1 MMYQD
6 TLKKEKYLLWGNGN
20 RSIATAKISIIIPT
34 LNESKNIQATLS
46 STQISTNVEVIVV
59 DGGSKD
65 NTVDIVESLGVKVIT
80 GYQNRAR
87 QMNAG
92 AKNATGDILL
102 FLHADTVLPA
112 DFDAMIRTAMQQPLT
127 VAGAFA
133 LRINATQPGLRLIEW
148 GVKLR
153 SKWFNMP
160 YGDQAI
166 FMTKDKFNDIGGFP
180 ELPIMEDFELI
191 RNLKSLGK
199 ITFIPVPVITSP
211 RRWLKKGILQTTLI
225 NQIVIIAYF
234 LGVSP
239 QRIRSWYRGEKLIKH
254 NRDSQVD
261 DLS

>member
-1 MMYQD
+1 MYKQT
-6 TLKKEKYLLWGNGN
+6 TLKKEKDPFLENAS

-46 STQISTNVEVIVV
+46 STQISTNIEVIVV

-112 DFDAMIRTAMQQPLT
+112 DFDAMIRTALQQPLT

-133 LRINATQPGLRLIEW
+133 LRINATQSGLRLVEW

-166 FMTKDKFNDIGGFP
+166 FITKDKFNDIGGFP

>member
-1 MMYQD
+1 MYKQT
-6 TLKKEKYLLWGNGN
+6 TLKKEKDPFLENAS

-46 STQISTNVEVIVV
+46 STQISTNIEVIVV

-65 NTVDIVESLGVKVIT
+65 NTIDIAESFGVKVIT

-133 LRINATQPGLRLIEW
+133 LRINATQSGLRLVEW

-166 FMTKDKFNDIGGFP
+166 FITKDKFNDIGGFP